1 MACSLY
7 GEERLVTP
15 VPGTRFASWVAEPFV
30 GMHFCNFAPTA
41 AVVQRLEAAGVV
53 VGATAPDAGAE
64 VLEFPDHPFY
74 VTSMFQP
81 HVGALAGAPVH
92 PLVTAFTDAVGAP
105 SVREGEPSRT
115 AWGAAVHRAVHPVLD
130 HPVLFDD
137 PLAFPILG
145 ADRDE
150 LLASVPPRSRL
161 RMFIAL
167 RHRLAEQALAAAYDR
182 GTRQCVVLGAGLDTI
197 AYRNDHADLRVFEV
211 DHPATQA
218 WKRERLAEAG
228 IAEAATYV
236 GVDFERDDLTA
247 RLVEDG
253 FDATR
258 PAVFVWLGVVPY
270 LTRAAVAV
278 TLRAIAASPGR
289 RGGPRPRGHRARR
302 GGGGTAPAVG
312 RARGRAG

>member
-1 MACSLY
+1 M
-7 GEERLVTP
+7 
-15 VPGTRFASWVAEPFV
+15 
-30 GMHFCNFAPTA
+30 
-41 AVVQRLEAAGVV
+41 
-53 VGATAPDAGAE
+53 
-64 VLEFPDHPFY
+64 
-74 VTSMFQP
+74 
-81 HVGALAGAPVH
+81 
-92 PLVTAFTDAVGAP
+92 
-105 SVREGEPSRT
+105 REGEPSRT
-115 AWGAAVHRAVHPVLD
+115 AWAAAAHRAVHPVLD

-150 LLASVPPRSRL
+150 VLAGAPPTSRL

-167 RHRLAEQALAAAYDR
+167 RHRLAEQTLAAAYEH

-197 AYRNDHADLRVFEV
+197 AYRNAHPDLRVFEV

-218 WKRERLAEAG
+218 WKRARLAEAG

-236 GVDFERDDLTA
+236 GVDFERDDLTS

-270 LTRAAVAV
+270 LTREAVAV
-278 TLRAIAASPGR
+278 TLGALA
-289 RGGPRPRGHRARR
+289 GGPRAPRWSSTTQAPSATRPGTSGTAGWPNAWPRSARSSPRR
-302 GGGGTAPAVG
+302 GRPV
-312 RARGRAG
+312 RWPSC

>member
-1 MACSLY
+1 M
-7 GEERLVTP
+7 
-15 VPGTRFASWVAEPFV
+15 
-30 GMHFCNFAPTA
+30 
-41 AVVQRLEAAGVV
+41 
-53 VGATAPDAGAE
+53 
-64 VLEFPDHPFY
+64 
-74 VTSMFQP
+74 
-81 HVGALAGAPVH
+81 
-92 PLVTAFTDAVGAP
+92 
-105 SVREGEPSRT
+105 REGEPSRT

-161 RMFIAL
+161 RVFIAL

-197 AYRNDHADLRVFEV
+197 AYRNDHADLRVFEI

-228 IAEAATYV
+228 IAEAATYI
-236 GVDFERDDLTA
+236 GVDFERDDLMA

-270 LTRAAVAV
+270 LSRAAVAV
-278 TLRAIAASPGR
+278 TLRAIAAVPGAEVVLDHAGTERDEAGEERHR
-289 RGGPRPRGHRARR
+289 RLAERVAELGEELTEAWAPGEMAELLTRSGFTEVEELLPTGSGAHVVRARR
-302 GGGGTAPAVG
+302 P
-312 RARGRAG
+312 